1 MRAFNLRVQF
11 RRLNCRACESALIS
25 QPGFETSSLSSH
37 VLLEPPLLFSS
48 DGFQR
53 SIVKRGVKRQARHVQ
68 LVDGSNIQLL
78 LRNQDFDIAP
88 AQRSGQT
95 RVEQGL
101 RQNAPSHCKALYS
114 AFTGAVATLNTRR
127 HTQFDVRPSDGTKNQ
142 PLPSSL
148 FQTRFRLLDSRVSF
162 QRALQNSF

>member
-25 QPGFETSSLSSH
+25 QPGFETSSLSGH
-37 VLLEPPLLFSS
+37 VLAQPSLLFSS

-53 SIVKRGVKRQARHVQ
+53 SIVKGGVKRQARRVQ
-68 LVDGSNIQLL
+68 LVHDSNIQLL

-88 AQRSGQT
+88 PQRSGQT

-101 RQNAPSHCKALYS
+101 RQDAASHAKPFCP
-114 AFTGAVATLNTRR
+114 AFTRAVATLNTRR
-127 HTQFDVRPSDGTKNQ
+127 HAQFDVRPSNGTKNQ
-142 PLPSSL
+142 PLPGSL
-148 FQTRFRLLDSRVSF
+148 L
-162 QRALQNSF
+162 